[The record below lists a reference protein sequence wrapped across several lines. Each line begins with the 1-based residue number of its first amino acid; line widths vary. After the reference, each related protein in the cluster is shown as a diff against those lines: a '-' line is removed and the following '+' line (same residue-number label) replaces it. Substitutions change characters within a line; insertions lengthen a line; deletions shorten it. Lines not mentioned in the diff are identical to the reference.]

1 MSIKRGNLLKIILG
15 CVLFLSVA
23 LCGLTAG
30 VFTARATG
38 NFTVSGM
45 TYNSKKNEMYEFY
58 LTVSGY
64 TPTSNSWSSYM
75 KENDSSVNVPDK
87 IEINGKTVSELNTE
101 YRTAAAEWTFNMFPA
116 NSGGYYEK
124 MPVLLK
130 GSSGAGSIVLYI
142 HENLYNLAIAESGKV
157 SVQAKSG
164 LVAEGNTLSEDSAM
178 YEVVN
183 ENGVPKSVKVAPQ
196 VVDITESTTVG
207 GWIHQDNELRVFN
220 VNLGTGVMPSGIN
233 YGVMDNDA
241 YKYIA
246 EYITVNGKTIKA
258 INEETDVSGYE
269 FHVFP
274 SSADDKYKVPVM
286 VFVNGDDIQ
295 VKLHDT
301 YYATLG
307 GELNVSVLEGLSVL
321 NGNKEYTVSE
331 TVNYS
336 RKHGSWSDEW
346 QTVDVSADT
355 TISGWVE
362 INGLKVFNIVFG
374 EDVLPSGINYGVI
387 DKDDYKYIAEYITI
401 NGITVKE
408 INETTDTA
416 GWTFEMFPSSAD
428 DKYKVAVMVYVD
440 AGAQKIEIRV
450 HDSYY
455 ASLTERLTVSVLEGL
470 VIVNG
475 STEYEV
481 SGTVSYFRK
490 SGQWFDLNHEYTIT
504 YYVNGELYATEY
516 YKLSDTIEM
525 LAAPD
530 TENGYEFGGWD
541 KQITKITDGD
551 EEINGYITPIRY
563 TITYNLDGGENSS
576 LNPVRY
582 TIESDEITLKDAVKE
597 GYTFDGWFNANGE
610 KTEKIQTGS
619 YGNITLNARFTKV
632 AGDGCSSGISGGYIG
647 FTALLLCA
655 AAVLLIVRAAK
666 KTVN

>member
-30 VFTARATG
+30 VFTVRATG

-307 GELNVSVLEGLSVL
+307 GELNVSVLEGL
-321 NGNKEYTVSE
+321 
-331 TVNYS
+331 
-336 RKHGSWSDEW
+336 
-346 QTVDVSADT
+346 
-355 TISGWVE
+355 
-362 INGLKVFNIVFG
+362 
-374 EDVLPSGINYGVI
+374 
-387 DKDDYKYIAEYITI
+387 
-401 NGITVKE
+401 
-408 INETTDTA
+408 
-416 GWTFEMFPSSAD
+416 
-428 DKYKVAVMVYVD
+428 
-440 AGAQKIEIRV
+440 
-450 HDSYY
+450 
-455 ASLTERLTVSVLEGL
+455 

-481 SGTVSYFRK
+481 GGTVSYFRK